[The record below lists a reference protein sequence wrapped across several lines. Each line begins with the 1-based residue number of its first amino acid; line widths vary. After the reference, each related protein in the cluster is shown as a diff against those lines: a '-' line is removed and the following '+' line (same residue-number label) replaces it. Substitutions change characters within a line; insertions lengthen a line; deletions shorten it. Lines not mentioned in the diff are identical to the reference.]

1 MQPPFQSEPTSAEPS
16 SKSRPALQFV
26 FNAYLI
32 CFTLQAFLTLASPLI
47 GDGARLL
54 VSLPALFL
62 PLVVLILIGSFKN
75 LPWHP
80 LLPALLF
87 SLWEGC
93 LYLPLPALFMGTN
106 TPLLITGG
114 IQFLVGCATMLYL
127 KRTSTGASFLFQEN
141 RWNGCQF
148 SMGRTV
154 IGFGVKMF
162 ILLPCLVLYLAW
174 SAQWMLT
181 SLSRGFIHID
191 TNGLYTESRDYR
203 KDGKTI
209 HLLPTV
215 HVAAPAFY
223 DTLMESLP
231 VSQLVVLPEGVTD
244 KNHLMKA
251 QLDYSAAADSVGL
264 STQPDLVGK
273 RKEPATQPCDA
284 DISDF
289 SPTTVAIL
297 NGIAR
302 ALQTAAGG
310 DALGALQSLSS
321 MEDKDAATV
330 IKDIIETRNMKVVEG
345 VQKALEQYP
354 HVAVPWGAAH
364 MPGIEREI
372 LRMDF
377 QRTDVR
383 RVQVFSWKELKLSKL
398 SPPR

>member
-1 MQPPFQSEPTSAEPS
+1 MQPPIQPEPTVAGPS
-16 SKSRPALQFV
+16 SKSRPGMQFV
-26 FNAYLI
+26 FNAYLL
-32 CFTLQAFLTLASPLI
+32 CFTVQAFLTLASPWI
-47 GDGARLL
+47 GDGPRIL

-62 PLVVLILIGSFKN
+62 PLVVLILVGSFEK
-75 LPWHP
+75 LPWRP

-106 TPLLITGG
+106 TLLFITGG
-114 IQFLVGCATMLYL
+114 VQFFVGCATMLYL
-127 KRTSTGASFLFQEN
+127 KRTSAGSSFLFQES

-154 IGFGVKMF
+154 VGFGVKMF

-181 SLSRGFIHID
+181 RLSRGFIHID
-191 TNGLYTESRDYR
+191 TNGLYTEARDYQ
-203 KDGKTI
+203 KDGKII

-251 QLDYSAAADSVGL
+251 QLDYHAAADSVGL
-264 STQPDLVGK
+264 SAQPDLLEK
-273 RKEPATQPCDA
+273 RNQPATQPCDA

-297 NGIAR
+297 NGVAR
-302 ALQTAAGG
+302 AMQAAAGG

-321 MEDKDAATV
+321 MEDKDAAT
-330 IKDIIETRNMKVVEG
+330 IMEDIIETRNMKVVDG
-345 VQKALEQYP
+345 IRKALEKYP

-372 LRMDF
+372 LKMDF
-377 QRTDVR
+377 QRTEVR
-383 RVQVFSWKELKLSKL
+383 RVQVFSWQELKVFKL
-398 SPPR
+398 SSSR